1 MALCADRYVRG
12 IIVVRHVHGIVIVG
26 SLLPTHRF
34 HATLDDGLKTAALHI
49 VGRRHSSEVEHC
61 RRKVDILDD
70 CIATSLG
77 FDTWGIANNQGHA
90 HRLFVGPALVN
101 VVMLSKIKALVAGV
115 DDHGIIVESF
125 CF

>member
-1 MALCADRYVRG
+1 MRG
-12 IIVVRHVHGIVIVG
+12 IIVVRHMHGIMIVG

-34 HATLDDGLKTAALHI
+34 HATLDNGLETAALHV
-49 VGRRHSSEVEHC
+49 VGRRHPREVEHG
-61 RRKVDILDD
+61 RRKVDILND

-77 FDTWGIANNQGHA
+77 FDTWGIANDQGHA
-90 HRLFVGPALVN
+90 NRLFVGPALVN
-101 VVMLSKIKALVAGV
+101 VVVLSKIKALVAGV